1 MPDINKYKS
10 VAVPIE
16 TWERLKVLSKTTHR
30 SPAQQIAFLV
40 ELSDDLP
47 TDVELLRAT
56 YKKGASHNDS

>member
-40 ELSDDLP
+40 ELADDLP
-47 TDVELLRAT
+47 TDV
-56 YKKGASHNDS
+56 